1 MANLRDIRD
10 RIGSVKNTQQI
21 TRAMK
26 MVAAARLRKAQDRM
40 IDARPYTSRLRDIVD
55 RLLAKSETSSDL
67 FRKEEKPGQIL
78 VLVMGSDRG
87 LCGGFNTNLFRVLE
101 NRLHEDHGQALKNN
115 QLSLICFGKKAYD
128 YFRLRNYSIIDH
140 KVGFFDH
147 LEYEH
152 VSEVMH
158 RITEQFRDRQWDEV
172 YLAYNEFK
180 SVIAQQRRFVRVLP
194 VQPSGVQFI
203 GLQDA
208 DTADNASA
216 SKKTKPAN
224 LQTAPSE
231 TSTGKPASDIDYL
244 YEPDAAT
251 IFDYVLPLYI
261 SIQMWQAS
269 LESFA
274 AEQGARMTAMDSA
287 TENAGDIIRD
297 LQLKYN
303 QARQAAITTEISEIV
318 SGAEA
323 LSS

>member
-1 MANLRDIRD
+1 
-10 RIGSVKNTQQI
+10 
-21 TRAMK
+21 MK

-40 IDARPYTSRLRDIVD
+40 MDARLYTSRLREIVD
-55 RLLAKSETSSDL
+55 RLLAKSETTSEL
-67 FRKEEKPGQIL
+67 FRMEEKPGNIL

-101 NRLHEDHGQALKNN
+101 NRLHDDHGEALKENR
-115 QLSLICFGKKAYD
+115 LSLICFGKKAYD
-128 YFRLRNYSIIDH
+128 YFRLRNYTILDH
-140 KVGFFDH
+140 KIGFFDH
-147 LEYEH
+147 LKYEH
-152 VSEVMH
+152 VSEVMN
-158 RITEQFRDRQWDEV
+158 RITEQFRGREWDEV
-172 YLAYNEFK
+172 YLAFNEFK

-194 VQPSGVQFI
+194 VRPSEVQFI

-208 DTADNASA
+208 EIADIAA
-216 SKKTKPAN
+216 AAKKKKRAEQAVPVETGTKKR
-224 LQTAPSE
+224 T
-231 TSTGKPASDIDYL
+231 SDIDYL

-251 IFDYVLPLYI
+251 IFEYVLPLYI